1 MPETDSLPRRLI
13 RDPLVAL
20 ALLTRLPLPRL
31 PAAAFARQARAG
43 WAFPLAGL
51 TVGLLAAGVG
61 WGALGLG
68 LPAGIAAGLVL
79 AVQIAVTGA
88 MHEDGLADVA
98 DGFWGGYDR
107 DRRLEIMKDSATGS
121 YGVLALI
128 LSLGLRWGALAAL
141 LPVMPGAVIGVACLS
156 RAFLPGL
163 MTALPP
169 ARAGGLS
176 RSVGVPGW
184 GVSLFALALGVSLAL
199 ALIGV
204 PAVGAALAAA
214 LAVCVLALVARAKI
228 GGQTGDVLGTAQ
240 QLAEIAA
247 LLVLVGGAQG

>member
-1 MPETDSLPRRLI
+1 M
-13 RDPLVAL
+13 VAL

-31 PAAAFARQARAG
+31 PATAFARQARAA

-51 TVGLLAAGVG
+51 AVGVLAAGAG
-61 WGALGLG
+61 WGALALG
-68 LPAGIAAGLVL
+68 LPAGVAAGLVL
-79 AVQIAVTGA
+79 AVQVAATGA

-128 LSLGLRWGALAAL
+128 LSLGLRWAALAAL
-141 LPVMPGAVIGVACLS
+141 LPVTPAAVIGVACLS

-176 RSVGVPGW
+176 RSVGVPG
-184 GVSLFALALGVSLAL
+184 LGVSLVALVLGGAL
-199 ALIGV
+199 ALAFIGV
-204 PAVGAALAAA
+204 GAVGAVLAAG
-214 LAVCVLALVARAKI
+214 LAVGALALVARAKI
-228 GGQTGDVLGTAQ
+228 GGQTGDVLGAAQ
-240 QLAEIAA
+240 QVAEIAV